1 MDAIFEALAFNIWTF
16 LFQTINVLVVLGGLY
31 LILWKPLKKP
41 WPVEGKKLKGIS
53 RKQLLPEKRQRSFW
67 PLTSNN

>member
-31 LILWKPLKKP
+31 LILWKPLKKTLASR
-41 WPVEGKKLKGIS
+41 GKKLKGIS
-53 RKQLLPEKRQRSFW
+53 GKQLLPEKRQTSFW